1 MRTAAVA
8 AATIRFA
15 SVGGGRKGSMSAL
28 RTFGVSLLVTAA
40 ALGLGYAYGGVKGL
54 YLLVVLAVLEV
65 SLSFDNAIINASI
78 LKRMSRFWQRMFLT
92 VGILVA
98 VFGMRLLFPLL
109 IVWATAGLDPVRAM
123 ELALHPPPHGAL
135 EFPDGSPSYEKLVIA
150 AHPQIASFGGI
161 FLLMLFLDFLFYD
174 RDIKWLKWIEIPFAR
189 IGRLGQVSLVVTGLV
204 LVGVGTRLT
213 HSGDEAATVLTAG
226 LLGMVTYLVV
236 NGLSRAFRPSDTESD
251 PESGAPA
258 AATRWAG
265 LTLFL
270 YLEVLDAAFSFDG
283 VTGAFAITSDPVVI
297 ALGLGLVGSMF
308 VRSITI
314 YLVRQETLGRY
325 VYLEHGAHWAIGALA
340 VIMLASIEPRF
351 EVPEPVTASVGV
363 VFVAAALGWSIL
375 RNRRDVRARR
385 DQCAPAGVSAPGS

>member
-1 MRTAAVA
+1 
-8 AATIRFA
+8 
-15 SVGGGRKGSMSAL
+15 MSAL
-28 RTFGVSLLVTAA
+28 RTFGISLVVTAA
-40 ALGLGYAYGGVKGL
+40 ALCLGYSYGGFKGL
-54 YLLVVLAVLEV
+54 YLLLVLAALEV

-92 VGILVA
+92 IGILIA

-109 IVWATAGLDPVRAM
+109 IVWATAGLEPVRAM
-123 ELALHPPPHGAL
+123 QLALHPPPHGAL

-150 AHPQIASFGGI
+150 AHPQIAAFGGI
-161 FLLMLFLDFLFYD
+161 FLLMLFLDFVFYD

-189 IGRLGQVSLVVTGLV
+189 IGRLGQVSLVVTGLALV
-204 LVGVGTRLT
+204 LVGTQLT

-236 NGLSRAFRPSDTESD
+236 NGLSRAFRPADTDSDT
-251 PESGAPA
+251 GTAG

-265 LTLFL
+265 LTLFA

-283 VTGAFAITSDPVVI
+283 VTGAFAITSDPIVI

-314 YLVRQETLGRY
+314 YLVRQEALGRY

-340 VIMLASIEPRF
+340 VIMLASIEPKF
-351 EVPEPVTASVGV
+351 EVPEAVTASVGV
-363 VFVAAALGWSIL
+363 VFIAAALGWSIL
-375 RNRRDVRARR
+375 RNRRDARAK
-385 DQCAPAGVSAPGS
+385 A

>member
-1 MRTAAVA
+1 MP
-8 AATIRFA
+8 
-15 SVGGGRKGSMSAL
+15 AL
-28 RTFGVSLLVTAA
+28 RTFGISLVVTAA
-40 ALGLGYAYGGVKGL
+40 ALCLGYAYGGFKGL
-54 YLLVVLAVLEV
+54 YLLLALAALEV
-65 SLSFDNAIINASI
+65 SLSFDNAVINASI

-92 VGILVA
+92 IGILVA

-109 IVWATAGLDPVRAM
+109 IVWATAGLEPVRAM

-150 AHPQIASFGGI
+150 AHPQIAAFGGI
-161 FLLMLFLDFLFYD
+161 FLLMLFLDFVFYD

-189 IGRLGQVSLVVTGLV
+189 IGRLGQVSLVVTGLALV
-204 LVGVGTRLT
+204 LVGTRLT

-236 NGLSRAFRPSDTESD
+236 NGLSRAFRPVDTD
-251 PESGAPA
+251 TGT
-258 AATRWAG
+258 ATRWAG
-265 LTLFL
+265 LALFG

-283 VTGAFAITSDPVVI
+283 VTGAFAITSDPIVI

-314 YLVRQETLGRY
+314 YLVRQEALGRY

-340 VIMLASIEPRF
+340 AIMLASIEPKF
-351 EVPEPVTASVGV
+351 EVPEAVTASVGV
-363 VFVAAALGWSIL
+363 VFIAAALGWSIL
-375 RNRRDVRARR
+375 RNRRDARAG
-385 DQCAPAGVSAPGS
+385 A

>member
-1 MRTAAVA
+1 
-8 AATIRFA
+8 
-15 SVGGGRKGSMSAL
+15 MSAL
-28 RTFGVSLLVTAA
+28 RTFGISLVVTAA
-40 ALGLGYAYGGVKGL
+40 ALGLGYAYGGFKGL
-54 YLLVVLAVLEV
+54 YLLLVLAVLEV

-78 LKRMSRFWQRMFLT
+78 LKRMSRFWQQMFLT
-92 VGILVA
+92 IGILIA

-109 IVWATAGLDPVRAM
+109 IVWATAGLEPVRAM

-150 AHPQIASFGGI
+150 AHPQIAAFGGI
-161 FLLMLFLDFLFYD
+161 FLLMLFLDFIFYD
-174 RDIKWLKWIEIPFAR
+174 RDITWLKWIEIPFAR
-189 IGRLGQVSLVVTGLV
+189 IGRLGQVSLVVTGLALV
-204 LVGVGTRLT
+204 LVGTRLT

-236 NGLSRAFRPSDTESD
+236 NGLSRAFRPADTDTDTDTGSA
-251 PESGAPA
+251 G

-265 LTLFL
+265 LTLFA

-283 VTGAFAITSDPVVI
+283 VTGAFAITSDPIVI

-314 YLVRQETLGRY
+314 YLVRQQALGRY

-340 VIMLASIEPRF
+340 VIMLASIEPKF

-363 VFVAAALGWSIL
+363 VFIAAALGWSIL
-375 RNRRDVRARR
+375 RNRRIARAGTN
-385 DQCAPAGVSAPGS
+385 AV